1 MIKHLPEPL
10 LYADV
15 SGAGFRVLIAGR
27 RPIAF
32 LPLIAAI
39 AISGAAGCG
48 ASSKPKAPQTQST
61 SASQTSKATSSN
73 GGASV
78 STGAIRATLHGADRA
93 PTAGKVWAYL
103 VRVTD
108 AAGQPLSGTVDTEFT
123 FAGQVVGR
131 ETPPTHP
138 LKGGLLTD
146 TVTFPKESIGEPLA
160 LQTVVHT
167 SRGSVTLSWP
177 VTVRP

>member
-1 MIKHLPEPL
+1 LCDQVSPEPL
-10 LYADV
+10 LYEDV
-15 SGAGFRVLIAGR
+15 SGAGCRVLIAGR

-32 LPLIAAI
+32 LALIAGIAI
-39 AISGAAGCG
+39 AGTAGCG
-48 ASSKPKAPQTQST
+48 SSSKPKPPQTHTT
-61 SASQTSKATSSN
+61 SASQTATAPSSA

-78 STGAIRATLHGADRA
+78 STSAVSASLHGVDSA
-93 PTAGKVWAYL
+93 PIACKLWAYS

-123 FAGQVVGR
+123 FAGQVVGH

-146 TVTFPKESIGEPLA
+146 TVTFPKGSIG
-160 LQTVVHT
+160 QR
-167 SRGSVTLSWP
+167 SRS
-177 VTVRP
+177 